1 MFLVDA
7 KRART
12 MRLALGKDASEIIKE
27 DSYLPFFRSRQKKYP
42 EEFEKSVQLAK
53 KKRNPYRYLS
63 KIWAFKNLE
72 KTLTFIGKMLSKS
85 VCQITKNISDITSLI
100 KINPLG
106 RAEILDLYKQH
117 GFLVRKN

>member
-85 VCQITKNISDITSLI
+85 VCQIAKNISDITSLI